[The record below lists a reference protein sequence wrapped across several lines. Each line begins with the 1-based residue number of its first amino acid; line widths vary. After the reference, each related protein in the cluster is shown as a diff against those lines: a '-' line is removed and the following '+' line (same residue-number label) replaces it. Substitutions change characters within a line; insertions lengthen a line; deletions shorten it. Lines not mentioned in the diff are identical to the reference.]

1 MSGTPAAPH
10 QPRSAGHLLRSSAVV
25 AAGTGL
31 SRLTGFGRVAVMAY
45 ALGTTALAEAYNLA
59 NNTPNLLY
67 DLVLGGIL
75 SATLVPVVVERM
87 SRDDRDGI
95 NAVATVI
102 TVVLLATTV
111 IGMIAAPA
119 IIWLFNL
126 SAPAGQYSE
135 QAKVA
140 VPLLVLFV
148 PQILFYGL
156 TSLGT
161 ALLNAKR
168 SFAVPAFAPVL
179 NNVIV
184 ICLFLALPRLA
195 GGDSPTFDQVRDD
208 TGLLLLLG
216 LGTTAGIV
224 AMTAVL
230 WPAIRRAD
238 IHLRWNFDIRHPAV
252 REIGRLSGW
261 TFGYVV
267 TNLVSYMVIQTFAN
281 GVDGVTIYGYAWLFF
296 QLPYGLWTVS
306 VMTSYTPELSALHSS
321 GNSAGLRTRF
331 ESGLRLILVFV
342 LPATVGMA
350 LLADPIV
357 SVVLEHGEFSGAAAD
372 TTGDTLVAFAVGLP
386 AFSLFLF
393 AMRGFY
399 AQRDTRTPFFIN
411 LSESILA
418 VALAALLVDRFEVV
432 GLGAA
437 GSIAYSV
444 FAIAAVFVLWRRI
457 GPFLDRNSF
466 IAIAKLVG
474 ASAFMGL
481 IVWATM
487 HILGAGSLVTVIVAT
502 TVGLVSYLL
511 ALTALRSTETT
522 ALIGRFRSRSRR

>member
-1 MSGTPAAPH
+1 MSGSPSAPH
-10 QPRSAGHLLRSSAVV
+10 QPRSGGHLLRSSAVV

-45 ALGTTALAEAYNLA
+45 VLGTAALAEAYNLA

-75 SATLVPVVVERM
+75 SATLVPVVVDHM
-87 SRDDRDGI
+87 SRDDKDGI

-111 IGMIAAPA
+111 IGMVAAPA

-126 SAPAGQYSE
+126 SAPAGQYSQ

-140 VPLLVLFV
+140 VPLLILFA

-156 TSLGT
+156 TALGT

-168 SFAVPAFAPVL
+168 SFAVAAFAPVL
-179 NNVIV
+179 NNVVV

-238 IHLRWNFDIRHPAV
+238 IRLRWNFDTRHPAV

-267 TNLVSYMVIQTFAN
+267 TNLIAYMAIQTFAN

-321 GNSAGLRTRF
+321 GNADGLRIRF

-357 SVVLEHGEFSGAAAD
+357 SVVLEHGEFSNAAAT
-372 TTGDTLVAFAVGLP
+372 TTGDTLVAFAIGLP

-393 AMRGFY
+393 SMRGFY

-411 LSESILA
+411 LAESILA
-418 VALAALLVDRFEVV
+418 VALAAILVDRFEVV

-444 FAIAAVFVLWRRI
+444 FALVAVVVLRRRI
-457 GPFLDRNSF
+457 GPFLNRSSF

-474 ASAFMGL
+474 ASAIMGL
-481 IVWATM
+481 VVWATM
-487 HILGAGSLVTVIVAT
+487 SVLSTGSLATVIVAT
-502 TVGLVSYLL
+502 TIGLASYLL

-522 ALIGRFRSRSRR
+522 ALIGRFQRRSKR